1 MHCPQLSL
9 QIVKSLEP
17 AMAATITPHNLDT
30 LFRELDRL
38 ATDLRSLKAGK
49 APSAQE
55 LRACPLLDQ
64 WSFGFLP
71 AACLVGAVY
80 QHPMLGNRPTIHTSE
95 LILIDPAKR
104 WARTWSRFYR
114 LGEQQRNRCDADATA
129 NGRI

>member
-1 MHCPQLSL
+1 
-9 QIVKSLEP
+9 
-17 AMAATITPHNLDT
+17 MAATITPHSLDA
-30 LFRELDRL
+30 LCRELDRL
-38 ATDLRSLKAGK
+38 ATDLRGLTSGK

-71 AACLVGAVY
+71 AACLVGVVY

-95 LILIDPAKR
+95 LVLIDPAKR